1 MDTPAPLHASPR
13 RGAELCSD
21 SATGEIRVPL
31 SLFCVDEPVGTV
43 NLVLSRPEGEML
55 LEELR
60 WRLGL
65 AGEVPLQRRPEVA
78 R

>member
-43 NLVLSRPEGEML
+43 DLVSRREGETL

>member
-1 MDTPAPLHASPR
+1 MDLPSPLHASPR

-31 SLFCVDEPVGTV
+31 SLFCVDEPVRDV
-43 NLVLSRPEGEML
+43 DLVLSRAEGETL

-65 AGEVPLQRRPEVA
+65 AGEVPVQRRPEVA

>member
-1 MDTPAPLHASPR
+1 MDTPSPLHASPR

-31 SLFCVDEPVGTV
+31 SLFCVDEPVGNV
-43 NLVLSRPEGEML
+43 DLVLARPEGETL

-60 WRLGL
+60 WRLGQS
-65 AGEVPLQRRPEVA
+65 AEVPVRRRPEVA

>member
-1 MDTPAPLHASPR
+1 M
-13 RGAELCSD
+13 GN
-21 SATGEIRVPL
+21 
-31 SLFCVDEPVGTV
+31 VD
-43 NLVLSRPEGEML
+43 LVLSRPEGETL

-65 AGEVPLQRRPEVA
+65 AGEVPLQCRPEVA